1 MIAPVP
7 ALALS
12 GPEPAAPFFWA
23 VYETGLPAKF
33 NIILPG
39 ALKRLSDRL
48 KITIRDVAR
57 AAGVSV
63 TSVSRHLNGRI
74 SLPDSTALKIEQAA
88 ARLGYRPNA
97 IARRLTRGSS
107 ETLGLITS

>member
-1 MIAPVP
+1 M
-7 ALALS
+7 
-12 GPEPAAPFFWA
+12 
-23 VYETGLPAKF
+23 
-33 NIILPG
+33 
-39 ALKRLSDRL
+39 SDRL

-107 ETLGLITS
+107 ETLGLITSDIAYPLFAAIASA